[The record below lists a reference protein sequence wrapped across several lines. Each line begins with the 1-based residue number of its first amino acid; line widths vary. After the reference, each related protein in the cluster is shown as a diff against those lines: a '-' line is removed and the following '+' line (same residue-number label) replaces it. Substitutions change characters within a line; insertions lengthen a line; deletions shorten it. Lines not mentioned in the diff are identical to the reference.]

1 MAWSSRHGGPARDA
15 PAARLAPLTH
25 RADAVGLV
33 LARPA
38 RMLGLEPFFMELI
51 AGMEEVLATDGRSL
65 LLHVVKDM
73 DAEIA
78 AYRRWADGGMVDAV
92 VVVNL
97 TEDDRR
103 LPVVSELE
111 LPAVVVGG
119 PRSGFGFSNVW
130 I

>member
-78 AYRRWADGGMVDAV
+78 AYRRWAAGEMGDAV
-92 VVVNL
+92 VIVTL
-97 TEDDRR
+97 PDHAPR
-103 LPVVSELE
+103 LGAVSELG
-111 LPAVVVGG
+111 LPAVVVG
-119 PRSGFGFSNVW
+119 
-130 I
+130 